1 MMEDKISMTESI
13 DAGAPSIKYDRG
25 DVQMGGGEDM
35 QGKQVAAQ
43 IWEQMEQEQKVQF
56 GSFDA
61 FFESGIWKQIIQQM
75 QADAGGAEPGS
86 EMMSEN
92 VNMQE
97 QMPGG
102 GIADVDMREQVQMAA
117 NGGRMGYN
125 MGGGAD
131 MGAPQKMYKAE
142 ASKELVT
149 KLIQKMQDPNLK
161 DYDRA
166 MIKAQ
171 LNSLVKQPQ
180 MPGGGIADVDMREQV
195 QMRANGGLMGLYNRG
210 M

>member
-35 QGKQVAAQ
+35 QGKEVAAQ

-61 FFESGIWKQIIQQM
+61 FFQSGIWKQIIQQM
-75 QADAGGAEPGS
+75 QADAGGAGPGS

-92 VNMQE
+92 INMQE
-97 QMPGG
+97 
-102 GIADVDMREQVQMAA
+102 
-117 NGGRMGYN
+117 
-125 MGGGAD
+125 
-131 MGAPQKMYKAE
+131 
-142 ASKELVT
+142 
-149 KLIQKMQDPNLK
+149 
-161 DYDRA
+161 
-166 MIKAQ
+166 
-171 LNSLVKQPQ
+171 Q

>member
-1 MMEDKISMTESI
+1 MMEEKISMNESI
-13 DAGAPSIKYDRG
+13 DAGAPSINYKQG

-35 QGKQVAAQ
+35 QGKEMAAQ

-61 FFESGIWKQIIQQM
+61 FFQSGIWKQIIQQM
-75 QADAGGAEPGS
+75 QADASGAGPGS

-102 GIADVDMREQVQMAA
+102 GIADVDMREQVQM
-117 NGGRMGYN
+117 
-125 MGGGAD
+125 
-131 MGAPQKMYKAE
+131 
-142 ASKELVT
+142 
-149 KLIQKMQDPNLK
+149 
-161 DYDRA
+161 
-166 MIKAQ
+166 
-171 LNSLVKQPQ
+171 
-180 MPGGGIADVDMREQV
+180 
-195 QMRANGGLMGLYNRG
+195 RANGGLMGLYNRG

>member
-25 DVQMGGGEDM
+25 DVQMGGGEDE

-61 FFESGIWKQIIQQM
+61 FFQSGIWKQIIQQM
-75 QADAGGAEPGS
+75 QQDASGAGPGS

-102 GIADVDMREQVQMAA
+102 GIADVDMREQVQM
-117 NGGRMGYN
+117 
-125 MGGGAD
+125 
-131 MGAPQKMYKAE
+131 
-142 ASKELVT
+142 
-149 KLIQKMQDPNLK
+149 
-161 DYDRA
+161 
-166 MIKAQ
+166 
-171 LNSLVKQPQ
+171 
-180 MPGGGIADVDMREQV
+180 
-195 QMRANGGLMGLYNRG
+195 RANGGLMGLYNRG

>member
-1 MMEDKISMTESI
+1 MMEEQISMNESI
-13 DAGAPSIKYDRG
+13 DAGAPSIKYDKG
-25 DVQMGGGEDM
+25 DVQMGGEDM
-35 QGKQVAAQ
+35 QGKEVAAQ

-75 QADAGGAEPGS
+75 QADQGGAGPGS

-102 GIADVDMREQVQMAA
+102 GIADVNMQERVQM
-117 NGGRMGYN
+117 
-125 MGGGAD
+125 
-131 MGAPQKMYKAE
+131 K
-142 ASKELVT
+142 
-149 KLIQKMQDPNLK
+149 
-161 DYDRA
+161 
-166 MIKAQ
+166 
-171 LNSLVKQPQ
+171 
-180 MPGGGIADVDMREQV
+180 
-195 QMRANGGLMGLYNRG
+195 ANGGLMGLYNRG

>member
-1 MMEDKISMTESI
+1 MMEDKISMNESME
-13 DAGAPSIKYDRG
+13 AGAPSIKYDQG
-25 DVQMGGGEDM
+25 DIRMGGGEDE

-75 QADAGGAEPGS
+75 QQDASGAGPGS

-102 GIADVDMREQVQMAA
+102 GIADV
-117 NGGRMGYN
+117 N
-125 MGGGAD
+125 M
-131 MGAPQKMYKAE
+131 QE
-142 ASKELVT
+142 
-149 KLIQKMQDPNLK
+149 
-161 DYDRA
+161 R
-166 MIKAQ
+166 
-171 LNSLVKQPQ
+171 
-180 MPGGGIADVDMREQV
+180 V

>member
-1 MMEDKISMTESI
+1 MMEEKISMNESI
-13 DAGAPSIKYDRG
+13 DAGAPSINYKQG

-35 QGKQVAAQ
+35 QGKEMAAQ
-43 IWEQMEQEQKVQF
+43 IWSQMEQEQKVQF

-75 QADAGGAEPGS
+75 QADQGGAGPGS

-102 GIADVDMREQVQMAA
+102 GIADVDMREQVQM
-117 NGGRMGYN
+117 
-125 MGGGAD
+125 
-131 MGAPQKMYKAE
+131 
-142 ASKELVT
+142 
-149 KLIQKMQDPNLK
+149 
-161 DYDRA
+161 
-166 MIKAQ
+166 
-171 LNSLVKQPQ
+171 
-180 MPGGGIADVDMREQV
+180 
-195 QMRANGGLMGLYNRG
+195 RANGGLMGLYNRG